1 MPTAVAGAWPPLTM
15 CPIARPAGARQSGTV
30 SSQRLSIEKIYDVF
44 KELFPQA
51 YVCRMSQ
58 LGLQSPN
65 DFAIGIVV
73 QPGPYTTVEKALA
86 LITHPASIANWWGH
100 TALYVRE
107 NGRIT
112 RAIGFDPY
120 RLKMALPGNL
130 AVASGT
136 LVTQGYYFDED
147 KMFNSP
153 DVMCVEFRAS
163 PRLIRK
169 LLKKV
174 PSPGEGTR
182 KQLQKLYATHD
193 GVKLP
198 GAGIAYDPTD
208 MGNCINFINTVFKKT
223 GIRMVNLS
231 TGIAFDSAQ
240 WRLTQAIRNKQ
251 VGFRCSGDIRTDNPT
266 YLSMPR
272 AYQLSRRAGGALR
285 TVSVARLVLTVVR
298 SLMAAASLVEAP
310 DWVWSDTAFFLV
322 WLLGI
327 LQETIPESSWFW
339 KLQPAAFDLLLT
351 TGATLAWMYQITS
364 NPAAWCLI
372 LAAYA
377 MMLGVASQ
385 LS

>member
-1 MPTAVAGAWPPLTM
+1 MS
-15 CPIARPAGARQSGTV
+15 R
-30 SSQRLSIEKIYDVF
+30 QRLSIEKIYDFF

-73 QPGPYTTVEKALA
+73 QPGPYTPYEKALA
-86 LITHPASIANWWGH
+86 LLTHPASIANWWGH

-112 RAIGFDPY
+112 RAIGFDPH
-120 RLKMALPGNL
+120 RLKMALPQNL

-153 DVMCVEFRAS
+153 DVMCVEFPAS
-163 PRLIRK
+163 ATLIRK
-169 LLKKV
+169 LLRKV
-174 PSPGEGTR
+174 PSPGEGTT

-198 GAGIAYDPTD
+198 GVGVAYDPTD
-208 MGNCINFINTVFKKT
+208 MGNCINFINAVFKRT

-251 VGFRCSGDIRTDNPT
+251 VGFRCGGDIQIDNPT

-272 AYQLSRRAGGALR
+272 GLQISRRAGGALR
-285 TVSVARLVLTVVR
+285 TLSVARLVLTVVQ
-298 SLMAAASLVEAP
+298 SLMAATGLVEAP

-339 KLQPAAFDLLLT
+339 KLQPAAFDTLLT
-351 TGATLAWMYQITS
+351 TGVMLAWMYQLTSDPSAWLGIIT
-364 NPAAWCLI
+364 
-372 LAAYA
+372 AYA
-377 MMLGVASQ
+377 MMIGVTSL